1 MLKFWLMR
9 MREIKKNMLLHYSPY
24 LFGKYA
30 LNNAKLKTSPKKR
43 NSW

>member
-1 MLKFWLMR
+1 MNVQILAYG
-9 MREIKKNMLLHYSPY
+9 MREIKKMLLHYSPY

-30 LNNAKLKTSPKKR
+30 LNAAKLETSPKKR